1 MSQDCSGNTL
11 NPNVTDKIAHISSK
25 GFSLDAFHVPPA
37 QKRGSISLW
46 IHADKVSVSN
56 STNR

>member
-11 NPNVTDKIAHISSK
+11 NPNVTNKITHISSK
-25 GFSLDAFHVPPA
+25 GFSLDAFYVPLA

-46 IHADKVSVSN
+46 IHADKVSVSD
-56 STNR
+56 STNK